1 MDYIG
6 SKEKLNDWIFSI
18 ITKNTDLTNLVFMD
32 ACAGSGAISKYAAK
46 LGFAK
51 IISNDILEL
60 SRHIIRGAISF
71 PQTQQQEANELIANM
86 NDLHGRMGFFYK
98 NYSED
103 AGRLYFSNENAK
115 KLDACRIFIDNH
127 IDNNKT
133 YLKSYLLLCL
143 LEAMSSVS
151 NTAGVQ
157 AAFLKK
163 LKERAQ
169 KPLIVKSQPSL
180 HKPGL
185 VKTYNSDILKL
196 LTNRS
201 FRDGYAEEIYGFSED
216 ILYIDPPYNARQYGP
231 NYHLYETLVKYDTPT
246 ISGKTGL
253 RKWQNESKSDFCSKK
268 TCLDFTK
275 QIIEHTTAN
284 KIYISY
290 NSDGLMSLKE
300 FKDTFHNY
308 EVHIHSKSYRRFKS
322 DSSDNRVY
330 NETELKEYLIE
341 IRK

>member
-18 ITKNTDLTNLVFMD
+18 ITQDINTNNLVFMD
-32 ACAGSGAISKYAAK
+32 ACAGSGAISKYAAT
-46 LGFAK
+46 LGFSK

-60 SRHIIRGAISF
+60 SRHIIRGSISF
-71 PQTQQQEANELIANM
+71 PATQQEEADKLIIKM
-86 NDLHGRMGFFYK
+86 NALQGRMGFFYK

-115 KLDACRIFIDNH
+115 KIDACRTFIDNH
-127 IDNNKT
+127 VDNTKT

-143 LEAMSSVS
+143 LEAMSAVS

-169 KPLIVKSQPSL
+169 KSLFIKSQPSL
-180 HKPGL
+180 HKTGL

-196 LTNRS
+196 LTNQA
-201 FRDGYAEEIYGFSED
+201 FRDGYQEN
-216 ILYIDPPYNARQYGP
+216 ILYIDPPYNERQYGP
-231 NYHLYETLVKYDTPT
+231 NYHLYETLVKYDNPE
-246 ISGKTGL
+246 IYGKTGL
-253 RKWQNESKSDFCSKK
+253 RKWQDESRSDFCSKK
-268 TCLDFTK
+268 TCFDFTK
-275 QIIEHTTAN
+275 QIIDNTTAN
-284 KIYISY
+284 TIYISY
-290 NSDGLMSLKE
+290 NSDGLMSLQE
-300 FKDTFHNY
+300 FKEMLNEY
-308 EVHIHSKSYRRFKS
+308 NVRIYSKSYRRFKS
-322 DSSDNRVY
+322 DSSDTKVY

-341 IRK
+341 IKK